1 MEKNNMNKI
10 LKVIV
15 AAPAILFLIIGV
27 RWLVAPAGVA
37 AEFGM
42 PFLDGLGRSTQIGDF
57 AAFFIGIGTM
67 ILLGLVTQRNTWFL
81 APALVLSL
89 TAVFRLVAWL
99 AHDASFAAEQIAVE
113 VLVSALLLFAASR
126 TNGATGQT

>member
-1 MEKNNMNKI
+1 MNKI

-27 RWLVAPAGVA
+27 RWLAAPAGVA

-42 PFLDGLGRSTQIGDF
+42 PLLDGLGRSTQIGDL
-57 AAFFIGIGTM
+57 AAFFVGIGTM
-67 ILLGLVTQRNTWFL
+67 MLLGVATQRNTWFL
-81 APALVLSL
+81 APAILLSL
-89 TAVFRLVAWL
+89 TAVFRVVAWL

-113 VLVSALLLFAASR
+113 VVVSALLLFAASR
-126 TNGATGQT
+126 TDRATDQT